1 MSDRRDRA
9 CRLLWLL
16 TAVLLLVLTTGPRTA
31 QAHPH
36 PDTTE
41 TDAPERDLLPV
52 TLQLNWHHGYVFAGY
67 YAAKE
72 MGFYAARGLD
82 VHIIEQT
89 HFEDPVQEVLSGRAD
104 FGVAK
109 SRLVADYAQGDPVV
123 ALAAIMQKN
132 NLVLLSRRGDGPTT
146 AQGLAGKRICYVSLR
161 ELHEVQAM
169 LLAEGVEPD
178 EVHFVFPEPLT
189 ADPFDAL
196 ANGDIDVLACFLT
209 DLPARYADYRA
220 HFNVIRPSA
229 YGVEFYGDCLF
240 THRSLVDADPE
251 LVEAFREAT
260 LTGWRF
266 ALVHVQ
272 ATARVIQ
279 QHWCP
284 DRTVEDLVREAELL
298 EMSVRSRTVTIGRM
312 NEGRW
317 QHIVDAYRELGLIEG
332 AANLDGFIYTPPRI
346 SIPTVSQV
354 PNSRTLLAVI
364 ALLGV
369 VVVGLVIALYRAHDH
384 LGQMRETFV
393 DSPLAARGYVD
404 PERLL
409 EQSMADVGGTVWQL
423 DLVNDRFVASEQFL
437 AITGYEREEVEDRS
451 WRSWEL
457 FHPDDVE
464 GLKKDFKAYL
474 DRRISECNLEY
485 RFRCKDGTYRWIN
498 SRCFGSWDENDRP
511 VRMIGTFLDAS
522 GRIEAEIER
531 DRLFNLSIDLLAVG
545 SFDGYLQQ
553 LNPAWVRVLG
563 WSRDELMAQPI
574 LFFVHPDDQEVIR
587 QALIRLQDGEPVH
600 GLENRFRCRNGTY
613 RWLSWS
619 SFPYAD
625 RKLVFS
631 VVRDISDYKQAEKK
645 LLDYQ
650 ERLRSLSNQ
659 MSLVEDRQR
668 RQLASAIH
676 DGLAQQLFGIR
687 AQVTLLKYP
696 EKIGDL
702 KPVVESILQVLDDT
716 MADARNLSFELFP
729 PVLQEL
735 GLEAAL
741 KWLAHQF
748 NERTGVACHVKI
760 EGDREG
766 DDDQMAPDVR
776 AMAYQSVRE
785 LLANVQK
792 HAEADRIDISL
803 NCAEGLQTIIV
814 EDNGKGFEVDREE
827 DRTPRLRVDEG
838 FGLFSIRERLRSI
851 GGRMLVDS
859 RPGHG
864 CRVFLSFP
872 CTGDG

>member
-1 MSDRRDRA
+1 MSDRRGGVR
-9 CRLLWLL
+9 RL
-16 TAVLLLVLTTGPRTA
+16 TGLLLVALLLALVTGVQPVL
-31 QAHPH
+31 AHPH
-36 PDTTE
+36 PDTTLVQ
-41 TDAPERDLLPV
+41 APQRELRPV
-52 TLQLNWHHGYVFAGY
+52 TLQLNWHHGYLFAGY

-82 VHIIEQT
+82 VNIIEQT
-89 HFEDPVQEVLSGRAD
+89 HFEDPIEEVLAGRAD

-109 SRLVADYAQGDPVV
+109 SRLVADYAQGDPLV

-132 NLVLLSRRGDGPTT
+132 NLVLLSRKGDGPAT
-146 AQGLAGKRICYVSLR
+146 AQGLAGKRLRYTSQR
-161 ELHEVQAM
+161 ELPEVQAM

-178 EVHFVFPEPLT
+178 EVQFVFPETLT
-189 ADPFDAL
+189 GDPFSSL
-196 ANGDIDVLACFLT
+196 INGEVDVLACFLT
-209 DLPARYADYRA
+209 DLPPRFEDFRAD
-220 HFNVIRPSA
+220 FNVIRPSA

-240 THRSLVDADPE
+240 THRALVDADPE
-251 LVEAFREAT
+251 LVAAFREAS

-266 ALVHVQ
+266 ALAHVH
-272 ATARVIQ
+272 AAARMVQ

-284 DRTVEDLVREAELL
+284 ERTTEDLVREAELL
-298 EMSVRSRTVTIGRM
+298 ERSVRSRTVTIGRM

-317 QHIVDAYRELGLIEG
+317 QHIIDAYRELGLIEG
-332 AANLDGFIYTPPRI
+332 VVNLDRFLYTPPRI
-346 SIPTVSQV
+346 LLPTVSPE
-354 PNSRTLLAVI
+354 PNHRTLTVVI
-364 ALLGV
+364 ALLGAIV
-369 VVVGLVIALYRAHDH
+369 IGLVIALYRAHDH
-384 LGQMRETFV
+384 LGQLREQFA
-393 DSPLAARGYVD
+393 DSPLADRGYVS
-404 PERLL
+404 PEQLL
-409 EQSMADVGGTVWQL
+409 EQSMADAGGTVWQL
-423 DLVNDRFVASEQFL
+423 DFVNDRFIASEQFL
-437 AITGYEREEVEDRS
+437 AITGYKREEVEARR

-464 GLKKDFKAYL
+464 ALKRDFKAYL

-485 RFRCKDGTYRWIN
+485 RFRCKDGSYRWIN

-531 DRLFNLSIDLLAVG
+531 DRLFNLSIDMLAVS
-545 SFDGYLQQ
+545 SFDGFLQQ

-587 QALIRLQDGEPVH
+587 QALIRLQGGEPVH
-600 GLENRFRCRNGTY
+600 GLENRFRCRNGSY

-631 VVRDISDYKQAEKK
+631 VVRDISSQKQAEKK

-696 EKIGDL
+696 EKVGDL
-702 KPVVESILQVLDDT
+702 KPVVENILQVLDDT

-748 NERTGVACHVKI
+748 TERTGVPCHVKI

-766 DDDQMAPDVR
+766 EDDEMAPDVR

-814 EDNGKGFEVDREE
+814 EDNGKGFELEREE

-859 RPGHG
+859 RPGQG